1 MDAEVVLGAVGA
13 GEEVLGAGIEIDAAA
28 AAVILPL
35 RSHGFGGE
43 PISQIGRTL
52 SHGALSFKP

>member
-35 RSHGFGGE
+35 RSHGFGE